1 MQSKDLQH
9 RTCATLNS
17 LIIKFAALFYKKR
30 HLCCFRLK
38 PVCHSLHFPPAF
50 NPKPVE
56 CLKYWN
62 TLLSITLIKIR
73 QGCIY
78 IVAFIKGYLN
88 SCYTS
93 KIYFFISGIRLS

>member
-1 MQSKDLQH
+1 M
-9 RTCATLNS
+9 
-17 LIIKFAALFYKKR
+17 IKFAALFSKKQICTAF
-30 HLCCFRLK
+30 LCLK
-38 PVCHSLHFPPAF
+38 PVRINLHFPPAF
-50 NPKPVE
+50 NPKTAE

-78 IVAFIKGYLN
+78 IVAFMRGYLN

-93 KIYFFISGIRLS
+93 KIYFFLSGIRFP